1 MSLAALLSL
10 PPVTGAAVVTAVTLY
25 PVDIVRAM
33 AMSQA
38 SGVKTSVPNL
48 MKDFY
53 HAHGMKGFV
62 SKGIGAEM
70 ARATFSRSI
79 KFWLQPICHK
89 MLFGKK
95 QSEGTSFT
103 KGVAGGVA
111 TIPEMVVIS
120 PFENAKLAMQLDATG
135 RFKSTA
141 DVLSHLWKTR
151 GFSGFYLGFGG
162 MQMRQFV
169 WSAGYFMSLDKCKQF
184 TRRVFG
190 KDSTLSDSVAGFG
203 AGVFGVVLN
212 CWTDVVRTV
221 IQKNA
226 ITETFNPAVARPKL
240 TPGYFV
246 SGASDVFRTAADIY
260 AARGFSGL
268 YAGFAVKSVYL
279 GCSGALLAVLVPRF
293 KMMWG
298 CQLALSTA
306 HCETGL
312 AWGDTT

>member
-1 MSLAALLSL
+1 MSLAALISL

-38 SGVKTSVPNL
+38 SGVKTSIPTL

-53 HAHGMKGFV
+53 AAHGMKGFV

-89 MLFGKK
+89 VLFGKK
-95 QSEGTSFT
+95 QSDGSSLT
-103 KGVAGGVA
+103 KGIAGGVA
-111 TIPEMVVIS
+111 TIPEMIVIS
-120 PFENAKLAMQLDATG
+120 PFENAKLAMQLDAAG
-135 RFKSTA
+135 RFKSTSE
-141 DVLSHLWKTR
+141 VISHLWKTR
-151 GFSGFYLGFGG
+151 GVAGLYLGFGG
-162 MQMRQFV
+162 MQLRQFI
-169 WSAGYFMSLDKCKQF
+169 WSAGYFMSLDKCKKV
-184 TRRVFG
+184 TRQALGFDG
-190 KDSTLSDSVAGFG
+190 PLTDSLAGFG

-221 IQKNA
+221 IQKQA
-226 ITETFNPAVARPKL
+226 ITDTFNPAVPRPKL
-240 TPGYFV
+240 NASYLV
-246 SGASDVFRTAADIY
+246 SGVTDVFKTARNIY
-260 AARGFSGL
+260 STRGLSGL

-293 KMMWG
+293 KMLWG
-298 CQLALSTA
+298 CQV
-306 HCETGL
+306 
-312 AWGDTT
+312 D

>member
-1 MSLAALLSL
+1 MSFTALVSL

-33 AMSQA
+33 TMSQA
-38 SGVKTSVPNL
+38 SGVKMSVPSL

-53 HAHGMKGFV
+53 NAHGMKGFV

-89 MLFGKK
+89 VLFGKK
-95 QSEGTSFT
+95 QSDGTAFT
-103 KGVAGGVA
+103 KGVAGGIA
-111 TIPEMVVIS
+111 TIPEMIVIS
-120 PFENAKLAMQLDATG
+120 PFENAKLALQLDSTG

-151 GFSGFYLGFGG
+151 GLSGFYLGFGG
-162 MQMRQFV
+162 MQMRQFI
-169 WSAGYFMSLDKCKQF
+169 WSAGYFMSLDKCKLATQ
-184 TRRVFG
+184 RVFG

-226 ITETFNPAVARPKL
+226 ITETFNSAIPRPKL
-240 TPGYFV
+240 GPHYFV
-246 SGASDVFRTAADIY
+246 SGVSDVFKTAGRIY
-260 AARGFSGL
+260 ATRGLSGL
-268 YAGFAVKSVYL
+268 YAGFVVKSVYL

-293 KMMWG
+293 KKMWG
-298 CQLALSTA
+298 CQV
-306 HCETGL
+306 
-312 AWGDTT
+312 D